1 MSDTT
6 PKCTVELRLQ
16 NTKRLESSGVRGY
29 SGVRHMAENSTIS
42 PMMDQDLR
50 MKQSLPEDV
59 WLFFRLGDFYEM
71 FFEDAVACSQALGL
85 TLTKRQTI
93 PMCGVPFHAAEGYI
107 GQIVQ
112 MGKRVAIAEQMTT
125 PVPGK
130 LVEREITRII
140 SAGTLADLSL
150 LDAGEHNYIVACYRD
165 KKVWGLACA
174 DHTTGEFNVADYD
187 SPEALADEV
196 ARIRPREL
204 LVSDEQKEDFAFLP
218 VTLYYDGYTFLPGV
232 AVTSLESHFRVHSL
246 EGFGCA
252 GLTASLGAAAAI
264 LHYLRHQLRR
274 STEHL
279 RRLSLRPTARV
290 VLIDAA
296 SRRNLDLVES
306 RGGAKNTLLGVLN
319 GTSSPMGARL
329 MRDWIL
335 HPICDLAELL
345 RRQEIIAAFL
355 AEPFLMSKLRDSLK
369 GVRDTERLTSR
380 LSQGAGNARDLL
392 ALGTSL
398 SRMPNIVQDLCSLE
412 PRSPHIS
419 ALLAQ
424 LGEFTEL
431 TELLESALTEEPPIA
446 IKEGG
451 MIRDG
456 YDERLDEL
464 RAASRDGKVWLAEM
478 EARERKATG
487 IDSLKIRY
495 NSVFGYYIEVTKAN
509 YAKVPEHYRRKQT
522 LANAERFITEELKQ
536 MESTIL
542 GADERARQLEY
553 DVFCRLRDAVGQYLD
568 AIQQSSAAL
577 AQVDVLLSLAETA
590 RLHNYC
596 RPVLDESRTLH
607 VVNGRHPVIEQ
618 VQQGTSFV
626 PNDTEMD
633 EESNRLII
641 LTGPNMAGKSTY
653 IRQVALITLMAQMG
667 SYVPAESAHIGLVDR
682 IFCRVGASDD
692 IASGQSTFMV
702 EMSET
707 ALILNNASERSLVIL
722 DEIGRGT
729 ATFDG
734 LSIAWAVAEHLH
746 DVLGSRTLFATHY
759 HEMVDLQYSHPAIS
773 NWHVE
778 VREWKDEII
787 FLRKVLPGPADK
799 SYGIQVARLAGLPT
813 PIIERAKRI
822 LTHLEMS
829 STLREPSTG
838 RRKQRIKTGGLPVAE
853 ATPDITQLDMFDM
866 LDPGI

>member
-1 MSDTT
+1 
-6 PKCTVELRLQ
+6 
-16 NTKRLESSGVRGY
+16 
-29 SGVRHMAENSTIS
+29 MAESTTIS
-42 PMMDQDLR
+42 PMMDQYLR

-93 PMCGVPFHAAEGYI
+93 PMCGVPFHAAEAYI

-112 MGKRVAIAEQMTT
+112 MGKRVAIAEQMST

-130 LVEREITRII
+130 LVEREITRIV

-150 LDAGEHNYIVACYRD
+150 LNSGEHNYIVACYRD
-165 KKVWGLACA
+165 KKAWGLACA
-174 DHTTGEFNVADYD
+174 DHTTGEFTVADYD
-187 SPEALADEV
+187 TPEALAEELG
-196 ARIRPREL
+196 RIQPSEL
-204 LVSDEQKEDFAFLP
+204 LVSDEQKELFAALP

-232 AVTSLESHFRVHSL
+232 AKTSLESHFRVHSL

-252 GLTASLGAAAAI
+252 QLSASLGAAAAI
-264 LHYLRHQLRR
+264 LHYLKHQLRR
-274 STEHL
+274 STDHL

-306 RGGAKNTLLGVLN
+306 RSGLRNTLLGVLN

-329 MRDWIL
+329 LREWIL
-335 HPICDLAELL
+335 HPICDLAELT
-345 RRQEIIAAFL
+345 RRQELISAFL
-355 AEPFLMSKLRDSLK
+355 EEPFLMSKLRDSLK

-392 ALGTSL
+392 ALGASL
-398 SRMPNIVQDLCSLE
+398 ARVPDLVQDLGSLA
-412 PRSPHIS
+412 PRSEHFA
-419 ALLAQ
+419 ALLSR
-424 LGEFTEL
+424 LGDFSEL
-431 TELLESALTEEPPIA
+431 TALLEGALVDEPPTT

-456 YDERLDEL
+456 YDARLDEL
-464 RAASRDGKVWLAEM
+464 RCASREGKVWLAEM
-478 EARERKATG
+478 EARERKTTG

-542 GADERARQLEY
+542 GADERSRQLEY
-553 DVFCRLRDAVGQYLD
+553 DIFCRLREAVGAYLD

-577 AQVDVLLSLAETA
+577 AEVDVLLSLAETA
-590 RLHNYC
+590 QRHNYC
-596 RPVLDESRTLH
+596 RPVLDDSRTLRI
-607 VVNGRHPVIEQ
+607 VNGRHPVIEQ
-618 VQQGTSFV
+618 VQQSVAFV

-633 EESNRLII
+633 EQANRLII

-667 SYVPAESAHIGLVDR
+667 AYVPAESAHIGLVDR

-692 IASGQSTFMV
+692 IAGGQSTFMV

-707 ALILNNASERSLVIL
+707 ALILNNATERSLVIL

-746 DVLGSRTLFATHY
+746 DVIGARTLFATHY

-778 VREWKDEII
+778 VREWRDEII

-799 SYGIQVARLAGLPT
+799 SYGIQVARLAGLPA
-813 PIIERAKRI
+813 PIIDRAKRI

-829 STLREPSTG
+829 STLREPGTG
-838 RRKQRIKTGGLPVAE
+838 RRRRIKSGGLPAAE
-853 ATPDITQLDMFDM
+853 QAADIGQLDMFDM